1 MLIFFSDFV
10 TSFCYLMFF
19 LPFFSYNFSFVVVYK
34 RFIDLIKCYW
44 KSGKLIGLI
53 RREVEKKKKLLNKNN
68 NCFCTCYLSSL
79 DKGKKLNW
87 FLQLICFSSLF
98 SFFFFSF
105 TISDYINCDQWKLLA
120 VWTVSLIMFKN
131 WNVTEFNNWAK
142 FLFSVIACIL
152 LLLN

>member
-98 SFFFFSF
+98 SFFFFFHYQRLYKLWPVKTTGRVNSF
-105 TISDYINCDQWKLLA
+105 FDNVQKLKCNR
-120 VWTVSLIMFKN
+120 IQ
-131 WNVTEFNNWAK
+131 
-142 FLFSVIACIL
+142 
-152 LLLN
+152 